1 MQVKNSLFIFLMVIA
16 LFFIFSKNI
25 KALDTDYSIVDN
37 NLNILMV
44 GDIMTDRHIRKM
56 INSYKIEASGKAIA
70 STTAIDN
77 FISKYLNNLSDIN
90 SKYDYV
96 VANLEGPITD
106 SASKTLNAG
115 GGYNPELTFTL
126 PTSTPYILNALN
138 VKVVS
143 LANNH
148 MDNFYH
154 AGYVSTQ
161 KYLDKSNIK
170 YFGNPYNTNLT
181 SNSSPIER
189 MTTQDSLSNT
199 ICHNNTCVA
208 YIGYHQFTK
217 NNDIKIISNEVKR
230 LRSSPTIDFIIV
242 MPHWGVEYQATAT
255 PFQKSAAHAWI
266 DAGAD
271 MVVGA
276 HPHVIEN
283 SEVYKGKE
291 IYYSLGNYI
300 FDQWKSE
307 AVKTG
312 LGLNIIMSKK
322 SISNKLNYSTSS
334 ASTIRIERSIKVNN
348 KGNRKVLINKAGIK
362 YQ

>member
-1 MQVKNSLFIFLMVIA
+1 MQVKNSLFIFLTVIA

-25 KALDTDYSIVDN
+25 KALDTNYSIVDN

-44 GDIMTDRHIRKM
+44 GDIMTDRHIRKV
-56 INSYKIEASGKAIA
+56 INSYKDKSKSEKENL
-70 STTAIDN
+70 DN
-77 FISKYLNNLSDIN
+77 FVMKYLNNLSDVN

-106 SASKTLNAG
+106 NKSKTLNVDG
-115 GGYNPELTFTL
+115 SYNPELTFTL

-170 YFGNPYNTNLT
+170 YFGNPYNISLT
-181 SNSSPIER
+181 SSSSPIER
-189 MTTQDSLSNT
+189 RTTQDSLSTTVCKND
-199 ICHNNTCVA
+199 ICVA

-230 LRSSPTIDFIIV
+230 LRSSSTPDFIIV

-255 PFQKSAAHAWI
+255 PFQKLAAHAWI

-283 SEVYKGKE
+283 SEVYKGKD

-312 LGLNIIMSKK
+312 LAINIQITKK
-322 SISNKLNYSTSS
+322 NISNNLNYSTSS

-348 KGNRKVLINKAGIK
+348 KGNQKVLINKVGIK
-362 YQ
+362 YLEK